1 MRCHSPARQA
11 CPAARHIAAAGHTA
25 ATTANTSKPPPSQAT
40 AVGVQQ
46 PNILVPHNAAA
57 TPARGARR
65 GHPTLHTTMSPALHY
80 CGHRPP
86 KSGCWSS
93 SGEGPDPPPSPQ
105 NRVRRA
111 TKPSDRTTCADAKGQ
126 LRQSRPCDENL
137 AAPGKPR
144 QRREPPRPSQIRPA
158 EVPPWAIREPRRR
171 HPGRPHILVGG
182 LLRWRCSWRE
192 ERGGEGAAA
201 RVAQAGGRHG
211 GPGALGAN
219 YNLVIIL
226 MWCHKY

>member
-40 AVGVQQ
+40 AVGGQQ

-111 TKPSDRTTCADAKGQ
+111 TKPSDRTTSRCRRQGPTPPVAP
-126 LRQSRPCDENL
+126 LR
-137 AAPGKPR
+137 
-144 QRREPPRPSQIRPA
+144 
-158 EVPPWAIREPRRR
+158 REPRR
-171 HPGRPHILVGG
+171 P
-182 LLRWRCSWRE
+182 WK
-192 ERGGEGAAA
+192 AAPA
-201 RVAQAGGRHG
+201 PRTSSTVAD
-211 GPGALGAN
+211 PSS
-219 YNLVIIL
+219 
-226 MWCHKY
+226 